1 MSDNLDL
8 INEYKE
14 QVRILKQEVAELQDA
29 GKSKDSAN
37 KRCLQKLEHSQ
48 QDLDQANK
56 KITDLDQEIE
66 KKVIDDRQKDYGNYQ
81 ENFVLLA
88 EMFTLILFDNLK
100 KRIKPHQVGQ
110 LMMGLKLYRSTKNFK
125 ADNYLDLSVYNKMT
139 REIHKKEVA
148 KKDKN
153 E

>member
-1 MSDNLDL
+1 MD
-8 INEYKE
+8 
-14 QVRILKQEVAELQDA
+14 
-29 GKSKDSAN
+29 
-37 KRCLQKLEHSQ
+37 
-48 QDLDQANK
+48 K
-56 KITDLDQEIE
+56 KITDIDQEIE
-66 KKVIDDRQKDYGNYQ
+66 KKIIDERQKDYGNYQ

-125 ADNYLDLSVYNKMT
+125 ADNYLDMSVYNKMT

-153 E
+153 G

>member
-1 MSDNLDL
+1 MD
-8 INEYKE
+8 
-14 QVRILKQEVAELQDA
+14 
-29 GKSKDSAN
+29 
-37 KRCLQKLEHSQ
+37 
-48 QDLDQANK
+48 K

-88 EMFTLILFDNLK
+88 EMFTIILFNSLK

-125 ADNYLDLSVYNKMT
+125 ADNYLDMSVYNKMT

-153 E
+153 G